1 MNTLVDKPQL
11 VRVVI
16 QYLNMKFGN
25 LTPKTSSEFPN
36 SVFYVDSDDEIMME
50 YDEKKGIVYIHYNHI
65 WLKIRS
71 LFSLEY
77 DDIQSIMKVW
87 LERDYNLRKI
97 KLLEGWTWLGS
108 SWRGLKFK

>member
-25 LTPKTSSEFPN
+25 LTPKTSSEFPD
-36 SVFYVDSDDEIMME
+36 SVFYVDSDNEIMME
-50 YDEKKGIVYIHYNHI
+50 YDEKNEFVWVHYDHI

-97 KLLEGWTWLGS
+97 KRTHIISGIGAC
-108 SWRGLKFK
+108 WREITI